1 MRIYIFKHAAMLN
14 LMSQSFHLRNYLMM
28 PWCVVVVVVV
38 VVVLAVIVIVVDDV
52 VNVVAV
58 VDMQMHLWN

>member
-1 MRIYIFKHAAMLN
+1 MLN
-14 LMSQSFHLRNYLMM
+14 LMSQSFHLRNYLIL
-28 PWCVVVVVVV
+28 PWCGVVVLLFVVVV

-52 VNVVAV
+52 VNIVAV

>member
-1 MRIYIFKHAAMLN
+1 MLN

-28 PWCVVVVVVV
+28 PWCVVVVVVVV

-58 VDMQMHLWN
+58 VDMQIYLWN